1 MISAC
6 VLVRT
11 GSGKF
16 HEVTEALRQFKG
28 VRDIFATLGR
38 FDIVVDLEAEDW
50 QSLGSTVSRM
60 SRIAGV
66 VFTETLVE
74 ITL

>member
-11 GSGKF
+11 GSGMF
-16 HEVTEALRQFKG
+16 REVTEALKQFKG
-28 VRDIFATLGR
+28 VKDLFATLGR

-50 QSLGSTVSRM
+50 RSLGSTVSRM